1 MNLLNNL
8 NSTLLFL
15 GVPTEQGGTAFEGML
30 GFFMPMALLVL
41 VFYFLLI
48 RPERKRSKKAKEMRE
63 NVQIADEVVTSGGII
78 GRVVSVKDDT
88 VLIETGGDRT
98 RIRVLKSAIAE
109 NRTIHDS

>member
-1 MNLLNNL
+1 MNFLNYSLLLSGQPTSDVAPMPNMFG
-8 NSTLLFL
+8 TLMWIPLMI
-15 GVPTEQGGTAFEGML
+15 GI
-30 GFFMPMALLVL
+30 
-41 VFYFLLI
+41 FYLLLI
-48 RPERKRSKKAKEMRE
+48 RPERKRSKKAREMRE

-78 GRVVSVKDDT
+78 GRVLSVKDDT